1 MRSRASYKLR
11 FLLAPLA
18 LAMAGAASASAA
30 TTLVAQHSGK
40 CLDVMGGPGATQD
53 GAPLEQ
59 WPCTGQPNQS
69 WTLND
74 AGGGQYELVA
84 SHSQKCAEVVN
95 GGTGNGALVRQAT
108 CTREPKQLWRLRSK
122 PSAAN
127 LFELVNVPSHRCL
140 DVTGGPQ
147 GTQDGN
153 LIELWNCNGTTNQAW
168 TMTEV
173 PATRPTQVVA
183 RHSGKCLDVTGG
195 PGATQPGA
203 PIEQWRCTGARN
215 QDWTIRDA
223 GLGRVQLVAR
233 HSNLCL
239 DALGVADGAGL
250 QQTTCGTADSQ
261 LWRVVGVTGIPGEYQ
276 LVNHASNTCAGIV
289 AGGTTLAD
297 GGVAELR
304 ACVAANQSQRWIV
317 RAYAAGTRDVLRQPF
332 ASDSIW
338 NTPIGAGAVYVPSR
352 ISPNPGQHLGFPN
365 NTPDI
370 SWADMPHLDHEHIV
384 LHPQAPITPVEYT
397 SVGIGNGNKCNPT
410 DDQPASSPLPY
421 ALPIPANFVVPSNN
435 GNGSTTILMSDGR
448 TLKQMQPFARCT
460 AGGVATTKHTQFAD
474 GDLYKDGRIGSHG
487 GSRLSALGGTLRV
500 GELDPGAHAPRHAIK
515 INVYSQE
522 VFHDCGPDVGITCS
536 RWPAS
541 VADGAAPTQYGI
553 APGIDPPLGMKMG
566 ALVAIPPSVD
576 ITALGL
582 RTDPGRQLAWTLQN
596 YGAYIVDSTGGPAF
610 GLNVEKGPG
619 LDAADPLDDSTQAW
633 FDREYA
639 DYVGQPGDPVGLK
652 LHSRV
657 RTASDWRRDIQTIV
671 SNLHLVDNNSENAV
685 GGGGLPRQPFP
696 PPLQ

>member
-1 MRSRASYKLR
+1 MRSLTSYKVR
-11 FLLAPLA
+11 FLLMPFA
-18 LAMAGAASASAA
+18 LVMAGGVAASAA
-30 TTLVAQHSGK
+30 TTLVAQNSGK

-53 GAPLEQ
+53 GASLEQ

-84 SHSQKCAEVVN
+84 SHSGKCAEVEN
-95 GGTGNGALVRQAT
+95 GGTANGSLVKQAT

-122 PSAAN
+122 ASAPN

-173 PATRPTQVVA
+173 PATRATQVVA

-195 PGATQPGA
+195 PGARQPGA

-233 HSNLCL
+233 HSTLCL
-239 DALGVADGAGL
+239 AALGTADGSGL
-250 QQTTCGTADSQ
+250 QQGECGTADAQ

-276 LVNHASNTCAGIV
+276 LVNHASGTCAGI
-289 AGGTTLAD
+289 ASGGLSD
-297 GGVAELR
+297 GAVAELR
-304 ACVAANQSQRWIV
+304 ACSTASLNQRWVV
-317 RAYAAGTRDVLRQPF
+317 RAYAAGTRDVRRQPF

-338 NTPIGAGAVYVPSR
+338 NTAIGAGAQYVPSGL
-352 ISPNPGQHLGFPN
+352 SPNPGQHRGFPDG
-365 NTPDI
+365 TDI
-370 SWADMPHLDHEHIV
+370 SWADMPHLDREHII
-384 LHPQAPITPVEYT
+384 LHPEAPITSVEYT
-397 SVGIGNGNKCNPT
+397 NVGIGTGNKCSPT
-410 DDQPASSPLPY
+410 NDQPASSPLPY
-421 ALPIPANFVVPSNN
+421 EVPIPASYVVPSNN
-435 GNGSTTILMSDGR
+435 GNGCATILAADGR

-460 AGGVATTKHTQFAD
+460 AGGVATTKHTQFGD
-474 GDLYKDGRIGSHG
+474 GDLYKDGRIGAHG
-487 GSRLSALGGTLRV
+487 GSRLSALGGTIRLN
-500 GELDPGAHAPRHAIK
+500 ELSPGARAPRHAIK

-522 VFHDCGPDVGITCS
+522 VFHDCGPDVGITCF
-536 RWPAS
+536 RWPAA

-610 GLNVEKGPG
+610 GLNIEDGADGSKQAQF
-619 LDAADPLDDSTQAW
+619 DA
-633 FDREYA
+633 EYA
-639 DYVGQPGDPVGLK
+639 GYVGQPGDPVGLK

-657 RTASDWRRDIQTIV
+657 RTNSDWRRDIQTLV
-671 SNLHLVDNNSENAV
+671 SNLWLVDNSAENAV

>member
-1 MRSRASYKLR
+1 MRSRISYKLR
-11 FLLAPLA
+11 FLLAPFALVLA
-18 LAMAGAASASAA
+18 GGTSAFAA
-30 TTLVAQHSGK
+30 TTLVAQHSSK

-84 SHSQKCAEVVN
+84 SHSGKCAEVVS
-95 GGTGNGALVRQAT
+95 GGTANGSLVRQAA

-122 PSAAN
+122 ASASN
-127 LFELVNVPSHRCL
+127 LFEVINVPSHRCL

-168 TMTEV
+168 SMTSTEV
-173 PATRPTQVVA
+173 PATRATQVVA

-223 GLGRVQLVAR
+223 GLGRVQLLAR

-239 DALGVADGAGL
+239 TALGTADGAGL
-250 QQTTCGTADSQ
+250 QQGECGTADAQ
-261 LWRVVGVTGIPGEYQ
+261 LWRVVGVAGIPGEYQ
-276 LVNHASNTCAGIV
+276 LVSHASNTCAGIV
-289 AGGTTLAD
+289 SGATTLAD

-304 ACVAANQSQRWIV
+304 ACVAANQNQRWTI
-317 RAYAAGTRDVLRQPF
+317 RAYAAGTRDVRLQPF

-338 NTPIGAGAVYVPSR
+338 NTAIGAGAQYVPSA
-352 ISPNPGQHLGFPN
+352 ISPNPGQHQGFPN

-370 SWADMPHLDHEHIV
+370 SWADMPHLDHEHVI
-384 LHPQAPITPVEYT
+384 LHPEAPITQVQYT
-397 SVGIGNGNKCNPT
+397 SVGIGNGDKCSPT
-410 DDQPASSPLPY
+410 GNQPASSPLPY
-421 ALPIPANFVVPSNN
+421 AAPIPSDYVVPSNN
-435 GNGSTTILMSDGR
+435 GNGATTILAADGH

-460 AGGVATTKHTQFAD
+460 AGGVATTKNTQFGD
-474 GDLYKDGRIGSHG
+474 SDLYGDGRIGAHG
-487 GSRLSALGGTLRV
+487 GSKLSAFGGTIRMN
-500 GELDPGAHAPRHAIK
+500 ELSPGAHAPRHAIK

-522 VFHDCGPDVGITCS
+522 VFHDCGTDVGIACF
-536 RWPAS
+536 RWPAA
-541 VADGAAPTQYGI
+541 VADGLAPTQYGI
-553 APGIDPPLGMKMG
+553 APGINPPLGMKMG

-610 GLNVEKGPG
+610 GLNIEDGPDG
-619 LDAADPLDDSTQAW
+619 SKQTQFDA
-633 FDREYA
+633 EYA
-639 DYVGQPGDPVGLK
+639 SYVGQPGDPVGLK
-652 LHSRV
+652 LHARV
-657 RTASDWRRDIQTIV
+657 RHNTDWRRDIQTLV
-671 SNLHLVDNNSENAV
+671 SNLHLVDNSTQYTV
-685 GGGGLPRQPFP
+685 GGGGMPRQPFP
-696 PPLQ
+696 PPVQ